1 MRRTDREA
9 SLVGRSKRPVM
20 GNKLLDNA
28 RRYRRPKKHLYAWEN
43 LAIKNR
49 IRIPPEPTAQ
59 SCARS
64 YHLSDAGYRTE
75 TVRAPFVHNTHTHPG
90 VIDGVYPVFGR
101 DDYVAKG
108 RNYKIM
114 PADTGAP
121 EVVIN
126 DQHFKRLV
134 YSYIEREGRL

>member
-1 MRRTDREA
+1 MPGDTAD
-9 SLVGRSKRPVM
+9 LK
-20 GNKLLDNA
+20 NIC
-28 RRYRRPKKHLYAWEN
+28 YAWEN
-43 LAIKNR
+43 LANKNR

-59 SCARS
+59 SCAL
-64 YHLSDAGYRTE
+64 YHFFDAGSERNGPGAFCFTILI
-75 TVRAPFVHNTHTHPG
+75 HPG